1 MIRALLLCIG
11 LVMTGPAWANNK
23 LTIAAASDLRYALDD
38 LVAEFRQRAPDATI
52 DVIYGSSG
60 KMTSQIM
67 HGAPYDLFFSADIRY
82 PQKLFE
88 AGLTTSEPVPYARG
102 RIVLWS
108 TKLDASELSLEDL
121 PELDL
126 QRIAIAQ
133 PSHAPYGARAK
144 EALISAGVWDAV
156 KPKLVYGENIAHTAQ
171 MVQSGAADIGVIA
184 LSLALFPELANNG
197 HFLIDEDRH
206 QPLIQGYVTTE
217 RAADHALAQRLRD
230 YLQTEQAHAILEQ
243 YGFTLE

>member
-1 MIRALLLCIG
+1 MRFLLLG
-11 LVMTGPAWANNK
+11 LCLLGYTQVFAGER

-38 LVAEFRQRAPDATI
+38 IVAEYRQQEPDARI
-52 DVIYGSSG
+52 DVVYGSSG
-60 KMTSQIM
+60 KMTSQIT

-82 PQKLFE
+82 PQQLFE

-108 TKLDASELSLEDL
+108 TRLDAAELTLEDL

-156 KPKLVYGENIAHTAQ
+156 EPKLVYGENIAHTAQ
-171 MVQSGAADIGVIA
+171 MVQSGAADIGIIA
-184 LSLALFPELANNG
+184 LSLALFPQLATDG
-197 HFLIDEDRH
+197 HYLIPEAGH
-206 QPLIQGYVTTE
+206 QPLVQGYVTTRQVGDRPLAE
-217 RAADHALAQRLRD
+217 RFRGF
-230 YLQTEQAHAILEQ
+230 LQTGTAHAILDQ